1 MSRGVLLLVAALLLG
16 GAAIVMLTD
25 GGESEGPSHAT
36 SPARAHGNAQ
46 PKSAEPLTAGP
57 GTSSSSRSE
66 PMAPAAAEPAARLLA
81 ATERLGALRRILAQG
96 RLQEDGESR
105 DERKRLI
112 AWLRQEAQSSEG
124 ASTLL
129 ALLAREADAQTAVR
143 LGRALRNARFD
154 GMAADLSRRATE
166 ARGALER
173 RGAVIAL
180 EHRPPE
186 QWFDAVATAYRSDDD
201 GAVREEAANVLGRAL
216 VDRMQR
222 SHHDRIRATLATGL
236 GSGGAEQRLRTLT
249 ALMADRTPPAELRAR
264 VQDLR
269 DDDDPRVGREA
280 RALLRVWETRTR

>member
-1 MSRGVLLLVAALLLG
+1 MAALLLG
-16 GAAIVMLTD
+16 GAAIVVLMDD
-25 GGESEGPSHAT
+25 GEREGPS
-36 SPARAHGNAQ
+36 PAAESTPDDDSSALE
-46 PKSAEPLTAGP
+46 PAEPLTAGP
-57 GTSSSSRSE
+57 ANSSPGPESVE
-66 PMAPAAAEPAARLLA
+66 PTDPDQSPRVLA
-81 ATERLGALRRILAQG
+81 ATGRLGELRRILAQG
-96 RLQEDGESR
+96 RSAEADEQR
-105 DERKRLI
+105 DQRKRLI

-124 ASTLL
+124 ASALL
-129 ALLAREADAQTAVR
+129 DLLAREEDEATAVR
-143 LGRALRNARFD
+143 IGRALRNARFD

-180 EHRPPE
+180 EHRSPE

-236 GSGGAEQRLRTLT
+236 GSGDAEQRLRTLT

-280 RALLRVWETRTR
+280 RALLRVWESRSR